1 MVVGK
6 VIQFTIRYTV
16 PSTKREYGT
25 VVMQGG
31 ERLPEACVAE
41 GWVKLREDSRRK
53 DLSEAD
59 EKLLDRYELA
69 QANAKSDSKG
79 LWAGQ
84 GDTIE
89 NSYDLPDPKEF
100 ADKYKS
106 DSIDAIVERVL
117 AGDRMIV
124 RLLLSP
130 TKHVH
135 TVVTVAGI
143 RAPKRASATEGKEQP
158 AERLANEAHQFVET
172 RLLQRNVKIDILG
185 LTPQNQLIC
194 VVKHPNGSIADFVL
208 RAGLAQ
214 CIDFHSTLLGG
225 EMKNLRQ
232 AEKHA
237 KDEKV
242 GLFKGHIDNRSS
254 AADESDATVA
264 RIIKADT
271 IIVRTKSGVEKTIQ
285 LSSIRGPKPKDEK
298 QAPFDTEAKEFLR
311 KRLIGKHVRFS
322 SDGIKPPSEG
332 FEEREVAT
340 ITTNGKNIALILV
353 ESGYASVVRHRKD
366 DTDRSPIYDDLLAA
380 EENAQKDSKGMWSSK
395 VPAAKQYQ
403 DYSESLQKA
412 KMQCSMLQRQRRI
425 PAVVDYV
432 KSGSR
437 FTILIPK
444 ENAKLTLVLSGIRAP
459 RSARNATEKAEPF
472 GQEAHDFANRRC
484 LQRDVEIDVENV
496 DKQGGFIGVVHV
508 NRENFAKLLLEE
520 GLATVHTYSAEQ
532 SGHANELL
540 AAEQKAKDARKGL
553 WQDYDPAAE
562 EAEDEAAHS
571 PEVTANGHTNGETTS
586 SAAPQKKDYR
596 DIVIT
601 HVDPTT
607 CALKIQQVGSST
619 SGALNALMSSF
630 RSFHLSASAPSSFS
644 TAAPPK
650 TGDLVAAKFSED
662 GEWYRARVRRNDRE
676 AKNSEVVFFDYGNSE
691 TVAWKDLRP
700 MAQPQF
706 STQKLKPQAVDAA
719 LSFLQFPTTN
729 KEYMAEAV
737 EFLRRNVE
745 GKQVVASVDFVE
757 KGQGGSEGVLWVTVF
772 DPDGDGEG
780 QEVDVNKE
788 VVGEGLA
795 MVRKKL
801 KGWEAGKADVVKAL
815 KESEE
820 EAKGERKGMWEY
832 GDLTED

>member
-1 MVVGK
+1 
-6 VIQFTIRYTV
+6 
-16 PSTKREYGT
+16 
-25 VVMQGG
+25 MQTG
-31 ERLPEACVAE
+31 ERLPEACIAE

-53 DLSEAD
+53 GLSEVD
-59 EKLLDRYELA
+59 EKFLDKYELA
-69 QANAKSDSKG
+69 QANAKSGSKGVWAGHGGTIENLYELPDSKG
-79 LWAGQ
+79 
-84 GDTIE
+84 
-89 NSYDLPDPKEF
+89 F
-100 ADKYKS
+100 AEKYRS

-117 AGDRMIV
+117 AGDRMIA

-130 TKHVH
+130 TKHVQ

-143 RAPKRASATEGKEQP
+143 RAPKRASATEGKEQL
-158 AERLANEAHQFVET
+158 AEPLANEAQQFVET
-172 RLLQRNVKIDILG
+172 RLLQRNVKINILG

-214 CIDFHSTLLGG
+214 CVDFHSTLLGG

-237 KDEKV
+237 KDERL

-254 AADESDATVA
+254 AAGESDATVA
-264 RIIKADT
+264 RVIKADT
-271 IIVRTKSGVEKTIQ
+271 IIVRTKSGAEKTLQ

-298 QAPFDTEAKEFLR
+298 QGPFDAEAKEFLR

-340 ITTNGKNIALILV
+340 IITNGKNIALILV

-380 EENAQKDSKGMWSSK
+380 EEDAQRDSKGMWSSK

-412 KMQCSMLQRQRRI
+412 KIQCSMLQRQRRI
-425 PAVVDYV
+425 PAIVDYV

-459 RSARNATEKAEPF
+459 RSARNANEKAEPF
-472 GQEAHDFANRRC
+472 GQEAYEFANRRC

-508 NRENFAKLLLEE
+508 NRENFAKILLEE

-562 EAEDEAAHS
+562 EAEDEAAQS
-571 PEVTANGHTNGETTS
+571 SGVMVNGPVNGETTYS
-586 SAAPQKKDYR
+586 SFTAPQKKDYR

-619 SGALNALMSSF
+619 SGALNELMSSF

-729 KEYMAEAV
+729 KEYMADAV
-737 EFLRRNVE
+737 DFLRRNVE

-757 KGQGGSEGVLWVTVF
+757 KGQGGSEGLLWVTVF
-772 DPDGDGEG
+772 DPDGNGEG

-795 MVRKKL
+795 MVRTKL
-801 KGWEAGKADVVKAL
+801 KGWEAGRADAVKAL
-815 KESEE
+815 KKSEE
-820 EAKGERKGMWEY
+820 GAKGERKGMWEY